1 MSDRGG
7 PPDDATTVGT
17 RPFRKQLGVAMKDR
31 RPTRAD
37 ARRNYDRLIVTAR
50 AAFLEHGAD
59 APLDEIAKRAGVG
72 SATLYRHFPTRDD
85 LLAAVLRD
93 WIDGLLASAQELA
106 GHPSPGE
113 ALGIW
118 LRAYLAD
125 APIPRGMSG
134 VFIKATAVP
143 ATAAASSPSGGLA
156 VSWTA
161 IREAVERLLVRAQ
174 ATGSISTDID
184 AQELLRLVDAIG
196 VAAERAADP
205 AENATRMLAIV
216 MRGLRTPADSPAVS

>member
-1 MSDRGG
+1 
-7 PPDDATTVGT
+7 
-17 RPFRKQLGVAMKDR
+17 MKDR

-37 ARRNYDRLIVTAR
+37 ARRNYDRLIITAR

-59 APLDEIAKRAGVG
+59 APLDDIAKRAGVG

-93 WIDGLLASAQELA
+93 WIDGLLTRAEELMD
-106 GHPSPGE
+106 HPSPGE

-125 APIPRGMSG
+125 TPIPRGRSG
-134 VFIKATAVP
+134 VFIKATA
-143 ATAAASSPSGGLA
+143 SPSGGLA
-156 VSWTA
+156 VSWAA
-161 IREAVERLLVRAQ
+161 IREAAERLLVRARD
-174 ATGSISTDID
+174 AGAISVDID

-205 AENATRMLAIV
+205 VDNARRMLAIV
-216 MRGLRTPADSPAVS
+216 MRGLRTPAGSPAMP